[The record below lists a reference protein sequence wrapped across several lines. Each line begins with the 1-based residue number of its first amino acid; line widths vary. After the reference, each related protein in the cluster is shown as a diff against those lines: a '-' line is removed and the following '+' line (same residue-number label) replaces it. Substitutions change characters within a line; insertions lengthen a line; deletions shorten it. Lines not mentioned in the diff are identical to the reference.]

1 MAGGAASPALCSFF
15 EKFTPRRSASA
26 WSPASRMMYHI
37 GFRPEGV
44 FTAPLNRGRVI
55 VPLGVPAGK
64 ITRRRLSVR
73 MSELPDFHRR
83 AGPATIR
90 FRSGTAGGE
99 NASATFLSLRD
110 HRG

>member
-55 VPLGVPAGK
+55 VPLGVPAGI
-64 ITRRRLSVR
+64 ITLVR
-73 MSELPDFHRR
+73 PSIGFVYLPHFIRR
-83 AGPATIR
+83 ARPPTFR
-90 FRSGTAGGE
+90 FLVRSSAGGIGQCDV
-99 NASATFLSLRD
+99 FPP
-110 HRG
+110 